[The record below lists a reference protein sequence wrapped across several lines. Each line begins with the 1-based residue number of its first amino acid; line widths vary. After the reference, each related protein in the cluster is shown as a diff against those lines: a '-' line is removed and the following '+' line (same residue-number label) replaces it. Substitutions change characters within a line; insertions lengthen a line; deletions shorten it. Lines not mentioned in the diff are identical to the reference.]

1 MLNLYH
7 NQRLKELNCKIVLSI
22 HDESVLVCPKEHA
35 YEASKLIEEL
45 SIAEGDG
52 LPVAMSCDLAISDV
66 WYGEEYT
73 FDENHNLVK
82 RG

>member
-1 MLNLYH
+1 MDENL
-7 NQRLKELNCKIVLSI
+7 VT
-22 HDESVLVCPKEHA
+22 CPKEHA

-45 SIAEGDG
+45 SIASGDD
-52 LPVAMSCDLAISDV
+52 LAVRVSCDLAISDV

>member
-1 MLNLYH
+1 MENL
-7 NQRLKELNCKIVLSI
+7 VT
-22 HDESVLVCPKEHA
+22 CPKEHA

-45 SIAEGDG
+45 SIASGDD
-52 LPVAMSCDLAISDV
+52 LAVRVSCDLGISDV
-66 WYGEEYT
+66 WYCEEYT